1 VPTYVFRCDE
11 CNNTF
16 ERFISFA
23 HLANPPKI
31 LCPQCASQR
40 IQRVWTAPLLMT
52 SAERG
57 VARSGASAGC
67 GCGGTCGCS

>member
-1 VPTYVFRCDE
+1 MPTYVFRCEE

-23 HLANPPKI
+23 HLANPPEI

-52 SAERG
+52 TSERTTP
-57 VARSGASAGC
+57 ASSGGGC
-67 GCGGTCGCS
+67 SCGTCN

>member
-1 VPTYVFRCDE
+1 MPTYVFRCDE
-11 CNNTF
+11 CQNVF

-23 HLANPPKI
+23 NLASPPEI

-52 SAERG
+52 ASERSFPVG
-57 VARSGASAGC
+57 NGGC
-67 GCGGTCGCS
+67 GCGTCGCS